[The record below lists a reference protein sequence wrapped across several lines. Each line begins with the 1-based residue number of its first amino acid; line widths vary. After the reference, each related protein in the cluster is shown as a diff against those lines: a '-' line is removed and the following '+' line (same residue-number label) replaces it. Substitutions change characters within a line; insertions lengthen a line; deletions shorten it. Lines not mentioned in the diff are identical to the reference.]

1 MVKNKNYSI
10 AQAKQ
15 SEAKSKNEGKLYKRQ
30 TSLITVEAVTPGH
43 PDKIGDIV
51 SDAVLDAVLKKDKY
65 SRVACETFVGMGYL
79 VVGGEITTKAQIN
92 INNLVRQAIKEI
104 GYDKPEYGFDHQTVA
119 ILNTIHEQSPDI
131 AQGVGKTGGKEQG
144 AGDQG
149 VSVGYACNET
159 TELMPLPFSLAQKLA
174 LRLFEVRNKKILP
187 FLRPDGKTQVTL
199 EYYQG
204 KPKRLDNVVIAAQH
218 NPEVS
223 SKKIKQEI
231 INKVIKPVCRKY
243 LDNKTKF
250 FINNTGR
257 FVIGGPVSD
266 TGMTGRKNV
275 IDAYGPQIPIGG
287 GAFSG
292 KDPTKVDRSAAY
304 MARYVAKN
312 IVAAGVAEKCLI
324 ELSYVIGGVEPLSV
338 NIDCFNGAKITEEK
352 IEKIVRKVFKLS
364 PADIIKHLSLLRP
377 IYRKTAC
384 FGHFG
389 RNDKDFTWEKTD
401 KIKEIKNEL
410 K

>member
-1 MVKNKNYSI
+1 MAMVKNRNYS
-10 AQAKQ
+10 
-15 SEAKSKNEGKLYKRQ
+15 
-30 TSLITVEAVTPGH
+30 ITVEAVTPGH

-79 VVGGEITTKAQIN
+79 VVGGEITTKAQVN
-92 INNLVRQAIKEI
+92 INDLVRQTIKKI
-104 GYDKPEYGFDHQTVA
+104 GYDKPEYGFDYRTVA

-131 AQGVGKTGGKEQG
+131 AQGVGKTGEEEQG

-159 TELMPLPFSLAQKLA
+159 VELMPLSFSLAQKLA
-174 LRLFEVRNKKILP
+174 LRLTEVRSKKILS

-218 NPEVS
+218 DPEVS

-243 LDNKTKF
+243 LDNKTKI

-257 FVIGGPVSD
+257 FVLGGPVSD

-312 IVAAGVAEKCLI
+312 IVAAGIAEKCLI

-338 NIDCFNGAKITEEK
+338 NINCFDTTKISEEK
-352 IEKIVRKVFKLS
+352 IEKAVRKIFKLS
-364 PADIIKHLSLLRP
+364 PAGIIKHLNLLRP
-377 IYRKTAC
+377 IYQKTAC

-389 RNDKDFTWEKTD
+389 RNDNDFTWEKTD
-401 KIKEIKNEL
+401 KIKEIKNQL

>member
-1 MVKNKNYSI
+1 MVKNRNYS
-10 AQAKQ
+10 
-15 SEAKSKNEGKLYKRQ
+15 
-30 TSLITVEAVTPGH
+30 ITVEAVTPGH

-79 VVGGEITTKAQIN
+79 VVGGEITTKAQVN
-92 INNLVRQAIKEI
+92 INDLVRQTIKKI
-104 GYDKPEYGFDHQTVA
+104 GYDKPEYGFDYRTVA

-131 AQGVGKTGGKEQG
+131 AQGVGKTGEEEQG

-159 TELMPLPFSLAQKLA
+159 VELMPLSFSLAQKLA
-174 LRLFEVRNKKILP
+174 LRLTEVRSKKILS

-218 NPEVS
+218 DPEAS

-243 LDNKTKF
+243 LDNKTKI

-257 FVIGGPVSD
+257 FVLGGPVSD

-312 IVAAGVAEKCLI
+312 IVAAGIAEKCLV
-324 ELSYVIGGVEPLSV
+324 ELSYVIGGIEPLSV
-338 NIDCFNGAKITEEK
+338 NIDCFDRAKISEEK

-364 PADIIKHLSLLRP
+364 PAGMIKHLNLLRP
-377 IYRKTAC
+377 IYQKTAC

-389 RNDKDFTWEKTD
+389 RNDNDFTWEKTD
-401 KIKEIKNEL
+401 KIKEIKNQL